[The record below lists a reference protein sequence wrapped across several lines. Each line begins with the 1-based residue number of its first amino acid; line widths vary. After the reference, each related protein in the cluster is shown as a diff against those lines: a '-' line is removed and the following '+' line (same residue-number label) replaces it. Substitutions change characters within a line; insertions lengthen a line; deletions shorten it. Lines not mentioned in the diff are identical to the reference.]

1 MRLIDILWRLK
12 NEAPTA
18 LTIEEELHLQNI
30 ERRRIRG
37 EHLATILMD
46 EGVTPETLAELQP
59 DQDVMQCAT
68 HLLRQRQ
75 N

>member
-12 NEAPTA
+12 NEAPTS

-30 ERRRIRG
+30 ERRRNRG
-37 EHLATILMD
+37 EHLGTVLMD

-59 DQDVMQCAT
+59 DHDVMQCAAD
-68 HLLRQRQ
+68 LLRQRQ

>member
-12 NEAPTA
+12 NEAPTS

-30 ERRRIRG
+30 KRRRNRG
-37 EHLATILMD
+37 EHLGTVLMD

-59 DQDVMQCAT
+59 DLDVMQCAT
-68 HLLRQRQ
+68 NLLRQRQ

>member
-18 LTIEEELHLQNI
+18 LTFKEELHLQNI
-30 ERRRIRG
+30 ERRRAGG
-37 EHLATILMD
+37 EHLATVLMD
-46 EGVTPETLAELQP
+46 EGVTPETLAALQP
-59 DQDVMQCAT
+59 DLEVMQRAT
-68 HLLRQRQ
+68 EVLRERQ